1 MDVKKKKNIISPP
14 LGLCT
19 SQNLNFSAFQAAM
32 QLGSSAVSAL
42 PMLIRAAVEN
52 EPPSA
57 FYGQDSNSARHDN
70 MRWGRCLEGF
80 TERLTC

>member
-52 EPPSA
+52 EPPPSLL
-57 FYGQDSNSARHDN
+57 RT
-70 MRWGRCLEGF
+70 GF
-80 TERLTC
+80 QLRSPRQHAMGAMLGGIH